1 MGEFLNGFFRGSAK
15 KGSMG
20 LALYLYYNFVDRLTK
35 KKYALFFP
43 LPHPYTAATVA
54 QIFVDNIFIAWNA
67 TLNCQRQ
74 GTRSSLAISGR
85 SSFVYKGHN

>member
-1 MGEFLNGFFRGSAK
+1 MDFFAALPK
-15 KGSMG
+15 KGVWV
-20 LALYLYYNFVDRLTK
+20 LIVVDRLTK
-35 KKYALFFP
+35 KKDVHFFP